1 MRVSC
6 AAVLFDVDG
15 TLVDSSGPIRR
26 AWEAF
31 ARRWNVDGAELARVA
46 HGRRDHE
53 IVAEF
58 LPPGRQRAEAVALV
72 RSHELSDLADV
83 APIPGA
89 IALLASLDT
98 APWAVVTSARPDL
111 AAKRLAVAHLPPARV
126 VVTADDVDRG
136 KPDPQGY
143 LIAARRLGVPA
154 GDCVVVED
162 APSGIAAGRA
172 AGARVLA
179 VATTYRPEHLAGA
192 DWVVW
197 DLRAVRAAPGILLEV
212 EGIGHAC

>member
-26 AWEAF
+26 AWTAF

-58 LPPGRQRAEAVALV
+58 LPPAQRPEGVALV

-83 APIPGA
+83 VAIPGA
-89 IALLASLDT
+89 VEVLAGLAA

-111 AAKRLAVAHLPPARV
+111 AAKRLAAAHLPAPPV
-126 VVTADDVDRG
+126 VVTADDVERG

-154 GDCVVVED
+154 ADCVVVED

-179 VATTYRPEHLAGA
+179 VATTYRAEHLAGA
-192 DWVVW
+192 DWVVP
-197 DLRAVRAAPGILLEV
+197 DLRAVRARPGILLES
-212 EGIGHAC
+212 EGTEHAR